1 MSKEFEAH
9 VLDINVEEIKKKLRD
24 LGAEEELEVLM
35 KRWVF
40 NVSDEKNEWIRLRD
54 DGKKITIAY
63 KCKTG
68 QGISE
73 TEEIEI
79 KVEDFDKT
87 AEILSKLNFKNS
99 YYQENKR
106 HFFKL
111 KDIEFCIDTWPKIPS
126 HLEIE
131 SSSEEK
137 VIGGLRLLGLE
148 GKDVGNLSIKD
159 IYKKYNIDLHSFKEL
174 KF

>member
-1 MSKEFEAH
+1 MAKEFEAH

-24 LGAEEELEVLM
+24 FGAEEEPEVLM

-40 NVSDEKNEWIRLRD
+40 DMDKNNEWIRLRHN
-54 DGKKITIAY
+54 GKISTITH
-63 KCKTG
+63 KCKKG

-73 TEEIEI
+73 TEETEVE
-79 KVEDFDKT
+79 VEDFDK
-87 AEILSKLNFKNS
+87 AAKILSKLDFKNS

-106 HFFKL
+106 RLFKL

-137 VIGGLRLLGLE
+137 VLEGLRLLGLE
-148 GKDVGNLSIKD
+148 GKDVGNLSIVE
-159 IYKKYNIDLHSFKEL
+159 IYFKYGIDLHSFKEV
-174 KF
+174 KFD